1 MVSLRFFFKKTSVQK
16 HYTEIV
22 KNGIAFMLSLTR
34 THSLCE
40 TENLL
45 PIISDTFFFHFRKN
59 IRIYSTILRGI
70 SFDNK
75 FSRLRSACSRVGI
88 DSFDYLYL
96 IRYNYGNNHP
106 IHTEGD

>member
-1 MVSLRFFFKKTSVQK
+1 MRNRKF
-16 HYTEIV
+16 
-22 KNGIAFMLSLTR
+22 IANYFR
-34 THSLCE
+34 Y
-40 TENLL
+40 
-45 PIISDTFFFHFRKN
+45 IFHFRKN

-106 IHTEGD
+106 IHTEGDWH

>member
-1 MVSLRFFFKKTSVQK
+1 MVSLRRFFKKTSVQK

-45 PIISDTFFFHFRKN
+45 PIISDTFFTSEKIFAFTQLYCEGQVLTINFHAFAPLAAGWV
-59 IRIYSTILRGI
+59 STPLTT
-70 SFDNK
+70 F
-75 FSRLRSACSRVGI
+75 
-88 DSFDYLYL
+88 
-96 IRYNYGNNHP
+96 
-106 IHTEGD
+106 T

>member
-45 PIISDTFFFHFRKN
+45 PIISDTFFTSEKIFAFTQLQSIINLIGIFDFR
-59 IRIYSTILRGI
+59 LD
-70 SFDNK
+70 F
-75 FSRLRSACSRVGI
+75 LMAA
-88 DSFDYLYL
+88 
-96 IRYNYGNNHP
+96 
-106 IHTEGD
+106 